1 MYSNVKEFK
10 PITLLIPIG
19 RICIQWIFVL
29 NILAM
34 AEVLLSMLLSWSTE
48 PQAIFHLTT
57 SEGSLKTHWNPCGCI
72 ELFCF
77 VSEEYFCLQ
86 LPLFDTASDGKHW
99 KIGVL
104 QWILGKFYSCSYDCP
119 LQVIPTLIITLIW
132 PSYEIIAL
140 MVALPVSIE
149 ALYLSNFVKIENVS
163 RRHYFLSKWIPI
175 TFWQLFWRLVSQ

>member
-1 MYSNVKEFK
+1 
-10 PITLLIPIG
+10 
-19 RICIQWIFVL
+19 
-29 NILAM
+29 M

-77 VSEEYFCLQ
+77 VSEEYFCLL

-99 KIGVL
+99 EIGVL
-104 QWILGKFYSCSYDCP
+104 RWILGKFYSCSYDCP

-140 MVALPVSIE
+140 MMALPESIE
-149 ALYLSNFVKIENVS
+149 ALYYSPTLLKLKMSAGDIILFVC
-163 RRHYFLSKWIPI
+163 KWIPI
-175 TFWQLFWRLVSQ
+175 AFWQLFWSFVSQ